1 MVVIRF
7 GKLLRRM
14 RKDAGMSQEEMAEA
28 LHMSISNISRFENDI
43 YDIKAIDFFRW
54 AKITNNP
61 DVLMAIY
68 AAIDVATQVQPLTQL
83 ISGTITLLGGIA

>member
-1 MVVIRF
+1 MQLGGI
-7 GKLLRRM
+7 LREM
-14 RKDAGMSQEEMAEA
+14 RKRAGLSQEEMAEA

-68 AAIDVATQVQPLTQL
+68 AAIDVATQIEPITQM
-83 ISGTITLLGGIA
+83 ITGTITLLGGLI